1 MVSSDE
7 KHAIGGGHIK
17 NDTFR
22 ITSIHQVMAV
32 GICSISLPQKRAF
45 WTRRHGTKKSL
56 LVNLNL
62 LPAASNDVFGRVA
75 ACVYDLLA
83 AHVRRVY
90 VMRDPGGDVL
100 LGLEDYKDYG
110 SMMQVLQDHQTLDV
124 AVGDD
129 YLLTLQI
136 GGPAGTASTPVVT
149 YVVSFMY
156 ESTLDMVDLDSIG
169 LDRMFSSVG
178 SIVHTSR
185 NNPTTS
191 AVRDTTFDK
200 LFVTV
205 RPSGACSKLPKGK
218 KLRNGRLFEIYPL
231 YATNSRFCEYC
242 YSPHHVRQACTI
254 APSCR
259 ICKVKHA
266 SSQCPQIFKSSSRSF
281 GTIKDRNIAPKQ
293 QKQTQKS
300 SSPPPLFSQV
310 EVFFSMFVYS

>member
-1 MVSSDE
+1 MRT
-7 KHAIGGGHIK
+7 G
-17 NDTFR
+17 F
-22 ITSIHQVMAV
+22 
-32 GICSISLPQKRAF
+32 CSISLPQKRAF
-45 WTRRHGTKKSL
+45 WTRLHSTRKSL
-56 LVNLNL
+56 LVTLNS
-62 LPAASNDVFGRVA
+62 LPPASSDIFGRVA
-75 ACVYDLLA
+75 ACIYELLS

-90 VMRDPGGDVL
+90 VIRDPGGQVL

-110 SMMQVLQDHQTLDV
+110 SLMQVLQDHQTLE
-124 AVGDD
+124 VGGD
-129 YLLTLQI
+129 YLLALKI
-136 GGPAGTASTPVVT
+136 APAGTASTPVVT

-191 AVRDTTFDK
+191 PVRDVTFDK

-205 RPSGACSKLPKGK
+205 RPNGACAKLPKGK
-218 KLRNGRLFEIYPL
+218 KLRHGRLFEIYPL

-242 YSPHHVRQACTI
+242 YSPHHVRQSCTT
-254 APSCR
+254 APPCR

-266 SSQCPQIFKSSSRSF
+266 SSHCPKISKSSSRTF

-293 QKQTQKS
+293 QKQVQKS
-300 SSPPPLFSQV
+300 SAPPPLFSPV
-310 EVFFSMFVYS
+310 EMFFSIFVYS